1 MSFHTNDSQQ
11 ISMFDSFNLLTER
24 EQKALVKSW
33 AKVFAEE
40 IFPTID
46 EERFSVLYSAD
57 KASRPNT
64 PVNIIIGALI
74 LKELL
79 NLSDD
84 EVVENLMLDFRFRYA
99 LHTTSFDEQPLSD
112 KSLSRFR
119 QRCYDYEV
127 LTGIDLYHGCVTE
140 LAEKTAKLMGLDGRI
155 RRMDSLM
162 VEANIRKL
170 SRMELLY
177 RCVSKMVLYLNKN
190 GMKDR
195 IFPMDHYCDPDDF
208 NRFIY
213 HSRSTDTDV
222 RIAILLRDADIL
234 LEKCKDL
241 EDVTEYQLL
250 VRCISEQTVVE
261 DDHRRLKT
269 KADGAMNSD
278 IMQSPVDPD
287 ATFREKAGK
296 EHRGYTANIEET
308 VGQNGSVV
316 TDYQFEQNN
325 VSDSA
330 MLKDHLEKMNEQSEE
345 TILIA
350 DGAYSG
356 TDNSDLASSKNV
368 KLITTDLTGK
378 DVDIVMGAFE
388 FNDDGTEVLSCPAGN
403 KPKSCTYIKQTG
415 VCQASFAK
423 DVCEHCPYRIHCHPK
438 TYKRVC
444 KVKVSKKM
452 RERARMKA
460 NMNTEEFK
468 NYGRLRN
475 GVETVPSILKNVYD
489 VNKMRVHG
497 KLRCKFF
504 FGCKIAALNFRKL
517 FRYRMGLGHYAP
529 NPVLAG

>member
-1 MSFHTNDSQQ
+1 MSFRTNDSQQ

-24 EQKALVKSW
+24 EQRALIKSW

-46 EERFSVLYSAD
+46 EERFAVLYSAD

-119 QRCYDYEV
+119 QRCYDYEET
-127 LTGIDLYHGCVTE
+127 TGIDLYHGCVTE
-140 LAEKTAKLMGLDGRI
+140 LAEKTAKLMELDGKI

-177 RCVSKMVLYLNKN
+177 RCVSKMVIYLHKN
-190 GMKDR
+190 GMEDR
-195 IFPMDHYCDPDDF
+195 IFPMEHYYEADDF

-213 HSRSTDTDV
+213 HSRSTDTDE
-222 RIAILLRDADIL
+222 RITILLRDADTL
-234 LEKCKDL
+234 LERCKDL
-241 EDVTEYQLL
+241 EDVTEYELL

-261 DDHRRLKT
+261 DNKRRLKT
-269 KADGAMNSD
+269 KADGSMGSN
-278 IMQSPVDPD
+278 IMQSPVDPE

-308 VGQNGSVV
+308 VGKNGSVV
-316 TDYQFEQNN
+316 TDFQFEQNN
-325 VSDSA
+325 VGDSA
-330 MLKDHLEKMNEQSEE
+330 MLKNHLESMEVQSEE
-345 TILIA
+345 TIMLA
-350 DGAYSG
+350 DGAYCG
-356 TDNSDLASSKNV
+356 TDNTELAAAKNV

-378 DVDIVMGAFE
+378 DVDVVIGAFE
-388 FNDDGTEVLSCPAGN
+388 FNEDGTEVLKCPAGN
-403 KPKSCTYIKQTG
+403 KPKSCTYIRQTG
-415 VCQASFAK
+415 ICQASFPK
-423 DVCEHCPYRIHCHPK
+423 DVCENCPYKTHCHPK

-452 RERARMKA
+452 RERARIKA
-460 NMNTEEFK
+460 NMGSDEFK
-468 NYGRLRN
+468 NYAKLRN
-475 GVETVPSILKNVYD
+475 GVETIPSILKNVYG
-489 VNKMRVHG
+489 VNKMRAHG

-504 FGCKIAALNFRKL
+504 FGSKVAALNFRKL
-517 FRYRMGLGHYAP
+517 FRYRQGLGHYAP

>member
-11 ISMFDSFNLLTER
+11 ISMFDSFSLLTER

-33 AKVFAEE
+33 EKVFAEE

-213 HSRSTDTDV
+213 HSRSTDTDD

-378 DVDIVMGAFE
+378 DVDVVMGAFE

-517 FRYRMGLGHYAP
+517 FRYRMSLGHYAP